1 MRRLLLATLVTLVC
15 AAAGGAGWFA
25 RLVKAHH
32 ADVRQYQQSH
42 APDKIVGQTAGQI
55 LSTYGEPFMTDLGP
69 DARPQFIMYK
79 QVKRGQYCTIV
90 LKDGV
95 AVEVSFSFQ

>member
-15 AAAGGAGWFA
+15 AAAGGAGWLA

-42 APDKIVGQTAGQI
+42 APDNIVGRTADQI
-55 LSTYGEPFMTDLGP
+55 LSTYGDPHSINLGP
-69 DARPQFIMYK
+69 DAKPRFIMYK

-95 AVEVSFSFQ
+95 AVDVSFSFQ